1 MNEESELRFIYD
13 ISHGDHIRQQ
23 LDQDRNRA
31 LARSSLPVVVIASYV
46 KFEDLM
52 LSPCH
57 YVIPSLCAPCQGA
70 KVEAAATK
78 VMMWADGVGVKCV
91 VVDGRTIKQEGI
103 RGFKLGDI

>member
-1 MNEESELRFIYD
+1 MCR
-13 ISHGDHIRQQ
+13 Q

-31 LARSSLPVVVIASYV
+31 LAKSILPVVVIASYV

-57 YVIPSLCAPCQGA
+57 YVISSLCAPCQGA

-78 VMMWADGVGVKCV
+78 VMMWADRDGVKCV
-91 VVDGRTIKQEGI
+91 VIDGRMIMQ
-103 RGFKLGDI
+103 RVY